1 MMKCL
6 LFLIALILF
15 TASHAQEDS
24 VATSTQN
31 SLLSFRVE
39 PVEKVVLL
47 KWAIEEGWEYK
58 SFDIERTDDGVNYIK
73 VGSRLGISKNSEG
86 KYDFVDATPRRNITL
101 HYRLKF
107 ISTDGHITYSESKET
122 KVADAPW
129 SVRLKQ
135 NPVRNNIE
143 LEVEA
148 SAAIKATVV
157 VVSNAG
163 QQVASQTFRLS
174 AGKNGLSLSS
184 QGMLQG
190 LYQLIVEVGNERKTI
205 SIIKE

>member
-1 MMKCL
+1 MKKCL
-6 LFLIALILF
+6 LFLIAVLLV
-15 TASHAQEDS
+15 TALQAQEDS
-24 VATSTQN
+24 IAAPIQK

-39 PVEKVVLL
+39 SVEKVVLL
-47 KWAIEEGWEYK
+47 KWAIEEGWQYK
-58 SFDIERTDDGVNYIK
+58 SFDIERTDDGVTFTK
-73 VGSRLGISKNSEG
+73 VGSRLGISRNSEG
-86 KYDFVDATPRRNITL
+86 GYDFVDATPRRNISL
-101 HYRLKF
+101 RYRLKF
-107 ISTDGHITYSESKET
+107 ISTDGHIAYSDSKET
-122 KVADAPW
+122 KVTDAPW

-135 NPVRNNIE
+135 NPVRSGIE
-143 LEVEA
+143 LEIEA
-148 SAAIKATVV
+148 SAAKQATVV

-163 QQVASQTFRLS
+163 QQVASQTFRLT